1 MMKKG
6 RKVIS
11 MLTVVL
17 LVVLSFAPCAMA
29 VTYPEGVTKE
39 QISSTIGKTDILIET
54 LVGTTKEGSLKNM
67 ILPELYTD
75 EVLSS
80 LAVGIYSAVEENA
93 ESISSIGLDVST
105 KGVASHL
112 GAYPEVQEKLSSF
125 DKWSESDLSGTSWN
139 VKDKES
145 FIGAAASVMA
155 PFNDLLYAL
164 LCGGRYSI
172 NAIIGFEGAKGYE
185 TAIVPTLRSLGC
197 ESITD
202 SAEFYAQA
210 KENKNSMLENI
221 IGDVFKLVERIL
233 DAPCDVLTDIL
244 PGIAY
249 FLEEGGLDNAVAT
262 LIEPL
267 KLQLFSIS
275 TFIKV
280 ENILSFI
287 QDSESFTQDFTL
299 NFNDILGQT
308 GLEIAEINLQELV
321 SCGVVSDNGTVVSD
335 KAATFT
341 VLMRWLID
349 TAKINKDSLKDF
361 LGEDTAEMAKIIDNL
376 MAKDTDDIIGFV
388 VRLLNDD
395 KGEFNDYKWSFTAFE
410 SANVSYTTNLSKE
423 KFQRVVDGIDEL
435 LDQFIAE
442 GGEYKTVK
450 KALAPEIYSNKLLST
465 LVCEIYGMLSG
476 EELQAIGAVA
486 GLDITPAVLANELKE
501 NRYSATRY
509 ALSKASS
516 WQKVNVNTLNWGFK
530 NGDKDGFIKALC
542 SALRPME
549 DIIAMLLCEGK
560 IEILGCIDV
569 YGSNGYN
576 TAVIPLLEAFGC
588 DSDSILTYEE
598 YKKASDKGKGIQVI
612 VEAVVSLIDRIL
624 DKPVYT
630 VTQILPNLLY
640 FINGG
645 GIETCIENLIYPFT
659 VLLKELGMEDMLD
672 MSGMVEID
680 LEKIISDMLK
690 DNEFGIDISG
700 FDINEYAKMG
710 KAVTVKSKRT
720 VGSEFADIT
729 YIEADQTAIMVSLM
743 RFIAGMLKDPEAD
756 MMGTLMGSSL
766 GENQMVS
773 GFVDGIAEDIDNM
786 TIDETV
792 EWMYK
797 IFFRERPIVEQE
809 QTEEYLPTI
818 IYKPA
823 NRFEGIG
830 IYIFILALA
839 LAELIYIKERVRINR
854 FLKRRLVNLKNLK
867 KQITQEV

>member
-6 RKVIS
+6 KKVIS
-11 MLTVVL
+11 LLTVVL

-39 QISSTIGKTDILIET
+39 QISATIGKTDILIET
-54 LVGTTKEGSLKNM
+54 LVSTTEEGSLKNM
-67 ILPELYTD
+67 FLPELYKD

-80 LAVGIYSAVEENA
+80 LTVGIYSAIEENA

-105 KGVASHL
+105 KGVASNL
-112 GAYPEVQEKLSSF
+112 GAYPEVQEKLVSF
-125 DKWSESDLSGTSWN
+125 DKWSEVDLANASWN

-145 FIGAAASVMA
+145 FIKAAASVMA

-185 TAIVPTLRSLGC
+185 TAIIPTLRSLGC

-202 SAEFYAQA
+202 SAQFYAQA
-210 KENKNSMLENI
+210 KENKNSMIENI
-221 IGDVFKLVERIL
+221 VGDIFKLVERVL

-299 NFNDILGQT
+299 NFNDILSST
-308 GLEIAEINLQELV
+308 GLEMAEINLQELV

-341 VLMRWLID
+341 VLMRWIID

-376 MAKDTDDIIGFV
+376 MAKDTDGIIELV
-388 VRLLNDD
+388 VRFLNDD

-410 SANVSYTTNLSKE
+410 SVSVSYTTNLSKE

-435 LDQFIAE
+435 LDQVVAE

-450 KALAPEIYSNKLLST
+450 KALAPEIYSNKLVST

-476 EELQAIGAVA
+476 EELEAIGAIA
-486 GLDITPAVLANELKE
+486 GLDITPASLANELKE
-501 NRYSATRY
+501 NRFSNTRY

-516 WQKVNVNTLNWGFK
+516 WKKVNVNTLTWGFK
-530 NGDKDGFIKALC
+530 NGDKEGFIRAVC
-542 SALRPME
+542 AALRPME
-549 DIIAMLLCEGK
+549 DIITMLLCEGK
-560 IEILGCIDV
+560 IEILGCIDI

-588 DSDSILTYEE
+588 DSDSIPTYEE
-598 YKKASDKGKGIQVI
+598 YKKASKKGKGIEII

-630 VTQILPNLLY
+630 VTEILPNLLY

-645 GIETCIENLIYPFT
+645 GIETCLENLIYPIT

-680 LEKIISDMLK
+680 LEKMLGDMLK

-710 KAVTVKSKRT
+710 QAVTVKSKRT

-729 YIEADQTAIMVSLM
+729 YIKADQTAIMVSLM
-743 RFIAGMLKDPEAD
+743 RYLAEIMKDPEAD
-756 MMGTLMGSSL
+756 MLGSLMGAA
-766 GENQMVS
+766 GDNPMVAS
-773 GFVDGIAEDIDNM
+773 FVGGISEDLNNM
-786 TIDETV
+786 TVDETV
-792 EWMYK
+792 EWIYK
-797 IFFRERPIVEQE
+797 LFFRERPIVEE
-809 QTEEYLPTI
+809 KQTEEYMPTI

-830 IYIFILALA
+830 IYIFILSLA

-854 FLKRRLVNLKNLK
+854 FLKRRLENLKNAK
-867 KQITQEV
+867 KKITQEV

>member
-11 MLTVVL
+11 LLTVIL

-29 VTYPEGVTKE
+29 VNYPEGVTKE
-39 QISSTIGKTDILIET
+39 QITATIGKTDILIET
-54 LVGTTKEGSLKNM
+54 LAETTEQGSLKDM

-80 LAVGIYSAVEENA
+80 LTTGIYSAVEENA

-112 GAYPEVQEKLSSF
+112 GNYPEIQKKLSSY
-125 DKWSESDLSGTSWN
+125 DKWSEVDLAKASWN
-139 VKDKES
+139 VNDKES
-145 FIGAAASVMA
+145 FIKAAASVLA

-185 TAIVPTLRSLGC
+185 TAIIPTLKSLGC
-197 ESITD
+197 VSITD
-202 SAEFYAQA
+202 SAVFYAQA
-210 KENKNSMLENI
+210 KENRNSMLENI
-221 IGDVFKLVERIL
+221 IGDVFLLVERIL

-249 FLEEGGLDNAVAT
+249 FLEEGGLDEAVAT

-280 ENILSFI
+280 ENVLSFI

-299 NFNDILGQT
+299 NFNDILSST

-321 SCGVVSDNGTVVSD
+321 SCGTVRDNGEVVSD

-349 TAKINKDSLKDF
+349 TAKINKDTLKDS

-376 MAKDTDDIIGFV
+376 MAKETDDIIELV

-395 KGEFNDYKWSFTAFE
+395 KGEFNDYKWSFAVFE
-410 SANVSYTTNLSKE
+410 AISVSYTTNLSKD

-435 LDQFIAE
+435 LDQVIAE
-442 GGEYKTVK
+442 GGEYKTVRE
-450 KALAPEIYSNKLLST
+450 ALAPEIYSNKLVST

-476 EELQAIGAVA
+476 DELEAIGAIA
-486 GLDITPAVLANELKE
+486 GLDITPAALANELTE
-501 NRYSATRY
+501 ARFANTRY

-516 WQKVNVNTLNWGFK
+516 WKKINVNTLTWGFK
-530 NGDKDGFIKALC
+530 NGDKKGFIKALC
-542 SALRPME
+542 AALSPME

-560 IEILGCIDV
+560 IEILGCIDI

-588 DSDSILTYEE
+588 DSDSIPTYEE
-598 YKKASDKGKGIQVI
+598 YKKASAKGKGTQKI
-612 VEAVVSLIDRIL
+612 VEAVVSLIERIL

-630 VTQILPNLLY
+630 ITGILPNLLY
-640 FINGG
+640 FINSGC
-645 GIETCIENLIYPFT
+645 IETCIENLLYPFT

-672 MSGMVEID
+672 MSGMLEIN
-680 LEKIISDMLK
+680 LENILSDMLK
-690 DNEFGIDISG
+690 DNEFGIDLSG

-710 KAVTVKSKRT
+710 QAVTVKSKRT
-720 VGSEFADIT
+720 VGGEFADVT
-729 YIEADQTAIMVSLM
+729 YIKADQTAIMVSLM
-743 RFIAGMLKDPEAD
+743 RYIAQMLKNPEND
-756 MMGTLMGSSL
+756 MLGTLTSSMGD
-766 GENQMVS
+766 NPMVS
-773 GFVDGIAEDIDNM
+773 SFVGGISEDINNM
-786 TIDETV
+786 TVDETV
-792 EWMYK
+792 EWIYK
-797 IFFRERPIVEQE
+797 LFFRERPIVEE
-809 QTEEYLPTI
+809 TEEEEYLPTI
-818 IYKPA
+818 IYEPES
-823 NRFEGIG
+823 RFSGTG
-830 IYIFILALA
+830 IYFFILALV
-839 LAELIYIKERVRINR
+839 LAEIIYIKERVRINR
-854 FLKRRLVNLKNLK
+854 FLERKLVKLKNNK
-867 KQITQEV
+867 KNTTQEV

>member
-11 MLTVVL
+11 LLTVVL

-39 QISSTIGKTDILIET
+39 QISATISKTDILIET
-54 LVGTTKEGSLKNM
+54 ITKTTEEGSLKAM
-67 ILPELYTD
+67 ILPQLYTD

-80 LAVGIYSAVEENA
+80 LAVGIYSAIEENA
-93 ESISSIGLDVST
+93 ESMSSLGLDVST

-112 GAYPEVQEKLSSF
+112 GAYPEVQEKLASF
-125 DKWSESDLSGTSWN
+125 DKWSEVDLAKASWN
-139 VKDKES
+139 VKNKES
-145 FIGAAASVMA
+145 FIKATASVMA
-155 PFNDLLYAL
+155 PFNDLLYTL

-202 SAEFYAQA
+202 STQFYAQA

-267 KLQLFSIS
+267 KLQLFRIS

-287 QDSESFTQDFTL
+287 QDSESFTQNFTL
-299 NFNDILGQT
+299 NINDVIGET
-308 GLEIAEINLQELV
+308 GLEIAEIDLQELV

-349 TAKINKDSLKDF
+349 TAKINKDSFKDF

-376 MAKDTDDIIGFV
+376 MAKDTDDIIELV

-410 SANVSYTTNLSKE
+410 SVSVNYTTNLSKD

-435 LDQFIAE
+435 LDQVIAE

-450 KALAPEIYSNKLLST
+450 KALAPEIYSNKLVST

-476 EELQAIGAVA
+476 EELEAIGAIA
-486 GLDITPAVLANELKE
+486 GLNITPAALANELKE
-501 NRYSATRY
+501 SRFSNTRY
-509 ALSKASS
+509 ALSKTSS
-516 WQKVNVNTLNWGFK
+516 WSKVNVNTLTWGFK
-530 NGDKDGFIKALC
+530 DGDKEGFIKAVC
-542 SALRPME
+542 AALRPME

-588 DSDSILTYEE
+588 DSDSIPTYEE
-598 YKKASDKGKGIQVI
+598 YKKASNKGKGTQVI

-630 VTQILPNLLY
+630 ITEILPNLLY

-645 GIETCIENLIYPFT
+645 GIETCLENLIYPFT
-659 VLLKELGMEDMLD
+659 VLLKEIGMEDMLD

-680 LEKIISDMLK
+680 LEKILGDMFK
-690 DNEFGIDISG
+690 DNEFGIDLSG

-710 KAVTVKSKRT
+710 QAVTVKSKRT
-720 VGSEFADIT
+720 VSSEFADIT
-729 YIEADQTAIMVSLM
+729 YIKADQTAIMVSLM
-743 RFIAGMLKDPEAD
+743 RYLAGIMKDPEAD
-756 MMGTLMGSSL
+756 MLDSLMGAA
-766 GENQMVS
+766 GDNPMVAS
-773 GFVDGIAEDIDNM
+773 FVGGISEDLNNM
-786 TIDETV
+786 TVDETV
-792 EWMYK
+792 EWIYK
-797 IFFRERPIVEQE
+797 LFFRERPIVEE
-809 QTEEYLPTI
+809 KPTEEYMPTI

-830 IYIFILALA
+830 IYLFILLLA
-839 LAELIYIKERVRINR
+839 LAELIYIKDRVRINR
-854 FLKRRLVNLKNLK
+854 FLKRRLVNLKNIK

>member
-1 MMKKG
+1 MIRKGKK
-6 RKVIS
+6 ITCL
-11 MLTVVL
+11 LTVLVL
-17 LVVLSFAPCAMA
+17 LVLSIAPCASA
-29 VTYPEGVTKE
+29 VTYPEGVTKQ
-39 QISSTIGKTDILIET
+39 QISATIHKTDILIET
-54 LVGTTKEGSLKNM
+54 LAETTEQGSLKDM

-75 EVLSS
+75 EVLSA
-80 LAVGIYSAVEENA
+80 LTTGIYSAVEANA
-93 ESISSIGLDVST
+93 ESISSVGLDVSV

-112 GAYPEVQEKLSSF
+112 GAYPDVQEKLSSYE
-125 DKWSESDLSGTSWN
+125 KWSEVDLTGAKWKASD
-139 VKDKES
+139 KQS
-145 FIGAAASVMA
+145 FIKAAACVLS
-155 PFNDLLYAL
+155 PFNDILYAL
-164 LCGGRYSI
+164 LCAGRYSI

-185 TAIVPTLRSLGC
+185 TAIIPTLKALGC

-202 SAEFYAQA
+202 STVFYAKA
-210 KENKNSMLENI
+210 KENRNSMLENI
-221 IGDVFKLVERIL
+221 MGDVFILVERVL

-249 FLEEGGLDNAVAT
+249 FLEEGGLDDAVAT

-299 NFNDILGQT
+299 NFNDILSST

-321 SCGVVSDNGTVVSD
+321 SCGTAGADGKIVSD

-349 TAKINKDSLKDF
+349 TAKINKDALKDF
-361 LGEDTAEMAKIIDNL
+361 LGEDAADMAKVIDNL
-376 MAKDTDDIIGFV
+376 MAKETDDIIELV

-395 KGEFNDYKWSFTAFE
+395 KGEFNDYKWSFAAFE
-410 SANVSYTTNLSKE
+410 AVSVSYTTNLSKD

-450 KALAPEIYSNKLLST
+450 EALTPEIYSNKLVST

-476 EELQAIGAVA
+476 EELQAVGAIV
-486 GLDITPAVLANELKE
+486 GLDITPAALANELTE
-501 NRYSATRY
+501 SRFSNTRY
-509 ALSKASS
+509 ALSKAAS
-516 WQKVNVNTLNWGFK
+516 WKKVNVNTLTWGFK
-530 NGDKDGFIKALC
+530 NGDKNGFIKALC
-542 SALRPME
+542 AALRPME

-560 IEILGCIDV
+560 TEILGCIDI

-588 DSDSILTYEE
+588 DSDSIPTYEE
-598 YKKASDKGKGIQVI
+598 YKKASAKGKGTESLVKT
-612 VEAVVSLIDRIL
+612 VTTLIDRIL

-630 VTQILPNLLY
+630 ATALLPNLLY
-640 FINGG
+640 FINSG
-645 GIETCIENLIYPFT
+645 GIQTCIENLLYPFT

-672 MSGMVEID
+672 MSDMLEID
-680 LEKIISDMLK
+680 LESILKDMLK

-710 KAVTVKSKRT
+710 QAVTVKSKRT
-720 VGSEFADIT
+720 VGGEFADVT
-729 YIEADQTAIMVSLM
+729 YIKADQTAIMVSLM
-743 RFIAGMLKDPEAD
+743 RYIAQMLKNPETD
-756 MMGTLMGSSL
+756 ILGTLMSSA
-766 GENQMVS
+766 GDNQMVS
-773 GFVDGIAEDIDNM
+773 GFVGGISEDINNM
-786 TIDETV
+786 TVDETV
-792 EWMYK
+792 EWIYK
-797 IFFRERPIVEQE
+797 LFFRERPIVEEPQ
-809 QTEEYLPTI
+809 QEEYMPTI
-818 IYKPA
+818 IYEPES
-823 NRFEGIG
+823 RFDGTG
-830 IYIFILALA
+830 IYFLILLIT

-854 FLKRRLVNLKNLK
+854 FLERNLAKLKNK
-867 KQITQEV
+867 KNTTQEV

>member
-6 RKVIS
+6 KKVIS
-11 MLTVVL
+11 LLTVVL

-39 QISSTIGKTDILIET
+39 QISATIGKTDILIET
-54 LVGTTKEGSLKNM
+54 LVSTTEEGSLKNM
-67 ILPELYTD
+67 FLPELYKD

-80 LAVGIYSAVEENA
+80 LTVGIYSAIEENA

-105 KGVASHL
+105 KGVASNL
-112 GAYPEVQEKLSSF
+112 GAYPEVQEKLVSF
-125 DKWSESDLSGTSWN
+125 DKWSEVDLANASWN

-145 FIGAAASVMA
+145 FIKAAASVMA

-185 TAIVPTLRSLGC
+185 TAIIPTLRSLGC

-202 SAEFYAQA
+202 SAQFYAQA
-210 KENKNSMLENI
+210 KENKNSMIENI
-221 IGDVFKLVERIL
+221 VGDIFKLVERVL

-299 NFNDILGQT
+299 NFNDILSST
-308 GLEIAEINLQELV
+308 GLEMAEINLQELV

-341 VLMRWLID
+341 VLMRWIID

-376 MAKDTDDIIGFV
+376 MAKDTDGIIELV
-388 VRLLNDD
+388 VRFLNDD

-410 SANVSYTTNLSKE
+410 SVSVSYTTNLSKE

-435 LDQFIAE
+435 LDQVVAE

-450 KALAPEIYSNKLLST
+450 KALAPEIYSNKLVST

-476 EELQAIGAVA
+476 EELEAIGAIA
-486 GLDITPAVLANELKE
+486 GLDITPASLANELKE
-501 NRYSATRY
+501 NRFSNTRY

-516 WQKVNVNTLNWGFK
+516 WKKVNVNTLTWGFK
-530 NGDKDGFIKALC
+530 NGDKEGFIKAVC
-542 SALRPME
+542 AALRPME
-549 DIIAMLLCEGK
+549 DIITMLLCEGK
-560 IEILGCIDV
+560 IEILGCIDI

-588 DSDSILTYEE
+588 DSDSIPTYEE
-598 YKKASDKGKGIQVI
+598 YKKASKKGKGIEII

-630 VTQILPNLLY
+630 VTEILPNLLY

-645 GIETCIENLIYPFT
+645 GIETCLENLIYPIT

-680 LEKIISDMLK
+680 LEKMLGDMLK

-710 KAVTVKSKRT
+710 QAVTVKSKRT

-729 YIEADQTAIMVSLM
+729 YIKADQTAIMVSLM
-743 RFIAGMLKDPEAD
+743 RYLAEIMKDPEAD
-756 MMGTLMGSSL
+756 MLGSLMGAA
-766 GENQMVS
+766 GDNPMVAS
-773 GFVDGIAEDIDNM
+773 FVGGISEDLNNM
-786 TIDETV
+786 TVDETV
-792 EWMYK
+792 EWIYK
-797 IFFRERPIVEQE
+797 LFFRERPIVEE
-809 QTEEYLPTI
+809 KQTEEYMPTI

-830 IYIFILALA
+830 IYIFILSLA

-854 FLKRRLVNLKNLK
+854 FLKRRLENLKNAK
-867 KQITQEV
+867 KKITQEV